1 MKRLPLTETLNRKTL
16 LSYPV
21 PGSVPII
28 PTRMNLVNGT
38 ALPGPQLIKKQEDD
52 GGGPPK
58 DIKPPRTT
66 LNRVPR
72 SFSVLSLIAIAVDL
86 SLQALA

>member
-1 MKRLPLTETLNRKTL
+1 
-16 LSYPV
+16 
-21 PGSVPII
+21 
-28 PTRMNLVNGT
+28 MNLVNGT

-58 DIKPPRTT
+58 DIKPVRTT

-72 SFSVLSLIAIAVDL
+72 SSSILFHIARDVDL
-86 SLQALA
+86 SP

>member
-1 MKRLPLTETLNRKTL
+1 
-16 LSYPV
+16 
-21 PGSVPII
+21 
-28 PTRMNLVNGT
+28 MNLVNGT

-58 DIKPPRTT
+58 DIKPVRTT

-72 SFSVLSLIAIAVDL
+72 SSSILFPVACDVDL
-86 SLQALA
+86 SL

>member
-1 MKRLPLTETLNRKTL
+1 
-16 LSYPV
+16 
-21 PGSVPII
+21 
-28 PTRMNLVNGT
+28 MNLVNGT

-52 GGGPPK
+52 GGGGPPK

-72 SFSVLSLIAIAVDL
+72 LSLVLSPIAIAVDL
-86 SLQALA
+86 SLQVLA